1 MAGTDAT
8 PSPIETRVLY
18 DGAKF
23 DVELLTLPARDG
35 GTREMAVVRHPGAC
49 AILPILTPATKHEPA
64 TVVMIRNQRPA
75 VGGTLWEIPAGTI
88 DPGEEPLACAGRE
101 LIEETGYEAATL
113 EPFGRFYTTPGMT
126 DEVMH
131 VFVAR
136 GLTHVGQDLDDGE
149 HIEVHE
155 VRADEVLAMIEDG
168 RLMDAKSVIPI
179 VRAAYA
185 GLLGPIGVGG

>member
-8 PSPIETRVLY
+8 PKPIDMRVLY
-18 DGAKF
+18 DGMKF
-23 DVELLTLPARDG
+23 DVELLTLPGRDG

-49 AILPILTPATKHEPA
+49 AILPILVSATEHEPA
-64 TVVMIRNQRPA
+64 TIVMIRNQRPA
-75 VGGTLWEIPAGTI
+75 VGGTLWELPAGTI
-88 DPGEEPLACAGRE
+88 DPGEAPITCAGRE

-136 GLTHVGQDLDDGE
+136 NLTHVGQDLDDGE

-155 VRADEVLAMIEDG
+155 VKADEALAMIDDG
-168 RLMDAKSVIPI
+168 RLQDAKSVIPI
-179 VRAAYA
+179 VRAARA
-185 GLLGPIGVGG
+185 GWLGVRA

>member
-1 MAGTDAT
+1 VSNTDTT
-8 PSPIETRVLY
+8 PTPIETRVLY
-18 DGAKF
+18 EGAKF
-23 DVELLTLPARDG
+23 NVELLTLPGRG
-35 GTREMAVVRHPGAC
+35 GGAREMAVVRHPGAC
-49 AILPILTPATKHEPA
+49 AILPILHEPTEQECA
-64 TVVMIRNQRPA
+64 TLVMIRNQRPA

-88 DPGEEPLACAGRE
+88 DPGEAPLPCARRE

-155 VRADEVLAMIEDG
+155 VRADEALAMIDDG
-168 RLMDAKSVIPI
+168 RLQDAKSVIPI
-179 VRAAYA
+179 LRAQAA
-185 GLLGPIGVGG
+185 GLLGVRV

>member
-1 MAGTDAT
+1 MSNTDTT
-8 PSPIETRVLY
+8 PTPIETRVLY
-18 DGAKF
+18 EGAKF
-23 DVELLTLPARDG
+23 NVELLTLPGRGG

-49 AILPILTPATKHEPA
+49 AILPILHEPTEQECA
-64 TVVMIRNQRPA
+64 TLVMIRNQRPA

-88 DPGEEPLACAGRE
+88 DPGEQPLPCARRE

-136 GLTHVGQDLDDGE
+136 ALTHVGQDLDDGE

-155 VRADEVLAMIEDG
+155 VRADEALAMIDDG
-168 RLMDAKSVIPI
+168 RLQDAKSVIPI
-179 VRAAYA
+179 LRAQAA
-185 GLLGPIGVGG
+185 GLLGVRV

>member
-1 MAGTDAT
+1 MRETDTT
-8 PSPIETRVLY
+8 PTPIETNVLY
-18 DGAKF
+18 EGVKF
-23 DVELLTLPARDG
+23 NFELLTLPGRGG

-49 AILPILTPATKHEPA
+49 AILPILHEPTEQECA
-64 TVVMIRNQRPA
+64 TLVMIRNQRPA

-88 DPGEEPLACAGRE
+88 DPGEEPQPCAKRE

-155 VRADEVLAMIEDG
+155 VRADEALAMIDGG
-168 RLMDAKSVIPI
+168 RLQDAKSVIPI
-179 VRAAYA
+179 LRAQAA
-185 GLLGPIGVGG
+185 GLLGVRV

>member
-1 MAGTDAT
+1 MAGADAT
-8 PSPIETRVLY
+8 PKPIDTRVLY
-18 DGAKF
+18 EGAKF
-23 DVELLTLPARDG
+23 NVELLTLPADD
-35 GTREMAVVRHPGAC
+35 GTREMAIVRHPGAC
-49 AILPILTPATKHEPA
+49 AILPILAEATEHEPA
-64 TVVMIRNQRPA
+64 TLVLIRNQRPA
-75 VGGTLWEIPAGTI
+75 VGQSLWEIPAGTI

-101 LIEETGYEAATL
+101 LIEETGYKAATL

-131 VFVAR
+131 TFLGR

-155 VRADEVLAMIEDG
+155 VRADEALAMIDDG

-179 VRAAYA
+179 VRAHAS
-185 GLLGPIGVGG
+185 GLLGTTR

>member
-8 PSPIETRVLY
+8 PRPIDTNVIYEGR
-18 DGAKF
+18 KF
-23 DVELLTLPARDG
+23 NLELLTLPGDD
-35 GTREMAVVRHPGAC
+35 GTREMAVVRHGGAC
-49 AILPILTPATKHEPA
+49 AILPILTEATEHDCA
-64 TVVMIRNQRPA
+64 TLVMIRNQRPA
-75 VGGTLWEIPAGTI
+75 VGASLWEIPAGTI
-88 DPGEEPLACAGRE
+88 DPGEEPMACAGRE

-113 EPFGRFYTTPGMT
+113 EPAGRFYTTPGMT

-131 VFVAR
+131 VFIAR

-155 VRADEVLAMIEDG
+155 VRADEALAMIEDG

-179 VRAAYA
+179 LRAALA
-185 GLLGPIGVGG
+185 GLLGVDA